1 MNKKTKHRIR
11 TTGKTIRLHPRSRK
25 LIAHT
30 VIRALKNINI
40 NQQNVSANLPQPARA
55 VEFKKLRVLLV
66 SAMPE
71 EELWQTEQLI
81 ADQFRLLTKEV
92 VAIKAF
98 QSFSTALVQLN
109 PDLLLVV
116 GGDTDFSDNDLEVIR
131 RATLQKAIWITDS
144 SGTSSSTGRLAA
156 LFNYVFTQNMY
167 HIPFYQHSG
176 SSSVMYLPFAADR
189 NLFSPKYVDE
199 ACRCDV
205 LLLGDALPAG
215 IAYLHELSP
224 LLSGCK
230 LYAAG
235 KGWEEYPGITPV
247 SPGTELQDYYNGAE
261 IIIHW
266 GQPPLRA
273 FQIASCGA
281 VQLAED
287 HSNLYAYMNPG
298 EDIITFHTGQELN
311 EKLSYYRN
319 HPESARA
326 VATRALWKSTY
337 DYSFM
342 QMAAKLLHTVFNS

>member
-1 MNKKTKHRIR
+1 MNKKAKRRIR
-11 TTGKTIRLHPRSRK
+11 TIRLHPRSRK

-40 NQQNVSANLPQPARA
+40 KQQQSSANLPQPARA
-55 VEFKKLRVLLV
+55 VEFKKLRILLV
-66 SAMPE
+66 SSMSG

-81 ADQFRLLTKEV
+81 ADQFRLLTQEV

-98 QSFSTALVQLN
+98 QSFSTALAQLN

-116 GGDTDFSDNDLEVIR
+116 GSDTDFSDNDLEVIR
-131 RATLQKAIWITDS
+131 KASLKKAIWLTDS
-144 SGTSSSTGRLAA
+144 SGTSSSTGHLAA

-176 SSSVMYLPFAADR
+176 SSSVIYLPFAADR
-189 NLFSPKYVDE
+189 NLFNPKYADD
-199 ACRCDV
+199 ACRCDL

-215 IAYLHELSP
+215 ITYLQELSP

-230 LYAAG
+230 VYAAG
-235 KGWEEYPGITPV
+235 KGWEEYPEITLVP
-247 SPGTELQDYYNGAE
+247 PGTELQNYYNGAE

-281 VQLAED
+281 AQLAED
-287 HSNLYAYMNPG
+287 HPNLYAYMDPG
-298 EDIITFHTGQELN
+298 EDIITFHSGQDLC
-311 EKLSYYRN
+311 EKFSYYRN

-326 VATRALWKSTY
+326 VATRALWRSTY

-342 QMAAKLLHTVFNS
+342 QMAAKLLHCVFNS

>member
-1 MNKKTKHRIR
+1 MNKKIKHRIKPAC
-11 TTGKTIRLHPRSRK
+11 KTIRLHPRSRR

-30 VIRALKNINI
+30 VVRALKNINI
-40 NQQNVSANLPQPARA
+40 QQQKSPAALPQPARA
-55 VEFKKLRVLLV
+55 VEFKTLRILIV
-66 SAMPE
+66 STMSG
-71 EELWQTEQLI
+71 EELWQSEQLI

-116 GGDTDFSDNDLEVIR
+116 GSDTHLSDNDLEVIR
-131 RATLQKAIWITDS
+131 RAPLKKAIWLTDS
-144 SGTSSSTGRLAA
+144 SRTSGSTGHLAA

-176 SSSVMYLPFAADR
+176 SKYVSYLPFAADP
-189 NLFSPKYVDE
+189 NLFAPKYANE
-199 ACRCDV
+199 ACRCDL
-205 LLLGDALPAG
+205 LLLGDVFQAG
-215 IAYLHELSP
+215 TTYFQELTP
-224 LLSGCK
+224 LLRGCK
-230 LYAAG
+230 IYAAG
-235 KGWEEYPGITPV
+235 KGWEEYPEISLLP
-247 SPGTELQDYYNGAE
+247 PDTELQDYYNGAE

-287 HSNLYAYMNPG
+287 HPNLYAYMNPG
-298 EDIITFHTGQELN
+298 EDIITFHTGQELC
-311 EKLSYYRN
+311 EKLSYYRT

-326 VATRALWKSTY
+326 VATRALWRSTY